1 MNKCQ
6 MCHNTGKTV
15 ITKFSTAG
23 VVKYDTMQTDCSVCI
38 KPPHTKAGRPK
49 KPNKKQTKTIRL
61 YPSDIAAITAQHDT
75 IQKWINKVV
84 KQISEIK

>member
-1 MNKCQ
+1 

-15 ITKFSTAG
+15 TTKFSTAG
-23 VVKYDTMQTDCSVCI
+23 VVKYDTMQTHCSVCI
-38 KPPHTKAGRPK
+38 KPPHTKAGRPR

-61 YPSDIAAITAQHDT
+61 YPSDIDRLTKQHGT

>member
-1 MNKCQ
+1 MSIEKQ
-6 MCHNTGKTV
+6 VPSKTG
-15 ITKFSTAG
+15 TK
-23 VVKYDTMQTDCSVCI
+23 
-38 KPPHTKAGRPK
+38 HTKAGRPK

>member
-1 MNKCQ
+1 MSIAPQYPKLQ
-6 MCHNTGKTV
+6 VPDMT
-15 ITKFSTAG
+15 
-23 VVKYDTMQTDCSVCI
+23 
-38 KPPHTKAGRPK
+38 PPPQTKAGRPR

-84 KQISEIK
+84 KEISEIK

>member
-1 MNKCQ
+1 

-15 ITKFSTAG
+15 TTKFTTAG
-23 VVKYDTMQTDCSVCI
+23 VVKYDTMQTDCSVCS
-38 KPPHTKAGRPK
+38 KTLPQTKAGRPR

-61 YPSDIAAITAQHDT
+61 YPSDIAAIIAEHKSV
-75 IQKWINKVV
+75 QKWINKVV

>member
-1 MNKCQ
+1 MS
-6 MCHNTGKTV
+6 NTTP
-15 ITKFSTAG
+15 
-23 VVKYDTMQTDCSVCI
+23 
-38 KPPHTKAGRPK
+38 KPKAGRPK

-84 KQISEIK
+84 KQISQIK

>member
-1 MNKCQ
+1 MS
-6 MCHNTGKTV
+6 NTTPLVDYSNGY
-15 ITKFSTAG
+15 
-23 VVKYDTMQTDCSVCI
+23 VK
-38 KPPHTKAGRPK
+38 KAGRPR
-49 KPNKKQTKTIRL
+49 KPDKKQTKTIRL

>member
-1 MNKCQ
+1 MSIAPQYPKLQ
-6 MCHNTGKTV
+6 VPDMTPP
-15 ITKFSTAG
+15 
-23 VVKYDTMQTDCSVCI
+23 
-38 KPPHTKAGRPK
+38 KPKAGRPK

>member
-1 MNKCQ
+1 MSIAPQCPKLQ
-6 MCHNTGKTV
+6 VPDMTP
-15 ITKFSTAG
+15 A
-23 VVKYDTMQTDCSVCI
+23 Q
-38 KPPHTKAGRPK
+38 TKAGRPK

>member
-1 MNKCQ
+1 MS
-6 MCHNTGKTV
+6 NTT
-15 ITKFSTAG
+15 
-23 VVKYDTMQTDCSVCI
+23 
-38 KPPHTKAGRPK
+38 PPKTKAGRPK